1 MKLTLKIK
9 RQNGFETFEVP
20 YKDGMTLL
28 DALNYIKE
36 YIDPS
41 LSYRQFCRAGIC
53 GTCALNV
60 NGFPKLICKEQALAY
75 ALDEN
80 PVILEPLSNAEIIK
94 DLVVDTTYTMS
105 KRIKTYKTWVNQ
117 LQENITIE
125 PELSKKIEEAS
136 DCILC
141 YACQSFCP
149 EVKDKD
155 YGGPLFFAKL
165 YKLFI
170 DPRDKDHGIRLLEA
184 KETLIL
190 HCLSCNKCN
199 NACPKEV
206 KPATLIRELLDS

>member
-9 RQNGFETFEVP
+9 RQDTFETFEIP
-20 YKDGMTLL
+20 YKEGMTLL

-60 NGFPKLICKEQALAY
+60 NGFPKLVCKEQALPY
-75 ALDEN
+75 VLDEK
-80 PVILEPLSNAEIIK
+80 PVVLEPLNNAEVIK
-94 DLVVDTTYTMS
+94 DLVVDTSIMT
-105 KRIKTYKTWVNQ
+105 KRIKTYKIWIDP
-117 LQENITIE
+117 LPENISIE
-125 PELSKKIEEAS
+125 QELSKKIEEAS

-149 EVKDKD
+149 EVLDRD
-155 YGGPLFFAKL
+155 YAGPLFFAKL
-165 YKLFI
+165 YKLFV
-170 DPRDKDHGIRLLEA
+170 DPRDKEHSIRLLEA
-184 KETLIL
+184 KESLIL

-199 NACPKEV
+199 NVCPKEV

>member
-9 RQNGFETFEVP
+9 RQDKFETFEIP
-20 YKDGMTLL
+20 YKEGMTLL

-60 NGFPKLICKEQALAY
+60 NGFPKLVCKEQALPY
-75 ALDEN
+75 ALDES
-80 PVILEPLSNAEIIK
+80 PVILEPLNNADVIK
-94 DLVVDTTYTMS
+94 DLVVDTSTIA
-105 KRIKTYKTWVNQ
+105 KRIKTYKVWINP
-117 LQENITIE
+117 LPENISIE
-125 PELSKKIEEAS
+125 QELSKKIEEAS

-149 EVKDKD
+149 EVLDRD
-155 YGGPLFFAKL
+155 YAGPLFFAKL

-170 DPRDKDHGIRLLEA
+170 DPRDEEHNIRLLEA
-184 KETLIL
+184 KENLIL